1 MVNIKVLFF
10 GATADIV
17 GNREVEFDFED
28 GTKSDSVFSQIVE
41 KFPKLAEYSLLFAL
55 NQEYINDNDSV
66 IINENDELAIF
77 TAVSGG

>member
-17 GNREVEFDFED
+17 GNRELEFDFEN
-28 GTKSDSVFSQIVE
+28 GTKSDSAFQQVVE
-41 KFPKLAEYSLLFAL
+41 KFPKLAEHSLLFAL
-55 NQEYINDNDSV
+55 NQEYVNDAVTINNG
-66 IINENDELAIF
+66 DELAVF